1 LLGLQH
7 HHLVMDHT
15 TLELVIEEVQAHL
28 SGSQLHLPAPL
39 PFRDFIAHA
48 RSGMSEQD
56 HQAFFTEMLGDIDTP
71 TAPFGALAPVHGP
84 AALQRIQRPLPA
96 ALANTLRAQARRH
109 GVSVA
114 SIFHLAYALLL
125 ARSSGRDEAVFGTV
139 LFGRMHASAGVDR
152 VLGMFLNT
160 LPIRL
165 GGAHDNVL
173 QAVRHTQLCLARL
186 LHHEHAP
193 LALAQRCSAVDPTL
207 PLLNAMLN
215 YRYAGG
221 SNVLDDEAHPHH
233 DALREVQQLGGQ
245 ERTHY
250 PLAVSVDDRIAD
262 GGFHLDVQCVEQIG
276 SERVAAL
283 LLQTLEALVHA
294 LEHMP
299 ETALHALDL
308 LPAEECA
315 QLQRFNAT
323 ATDLDGTGYLHR
335 AIEAQTQRTP
345 DAIAVADDHGM
356 LSYADLDARTNQL
369 AHHLIGLGVV
379 PESSVAVCLPR
390 SIDLVVALLAI
401 LKAGAAYL
409 PLDSDVPA
417 ARLDTMLADAR
428 PRVLLAHRETAA
440 LLTPRD
446 DRHTVL
452 LDADAAWWATVS
464 TQAPTVAL
472 LPQHPAYVIY
482 TSGSTGT

>member
-1 LLGLQH
+1 
-7 HHLVMDHT
+7 M
-15 TLELVIEEVQAHL
+15 
-28 SGSQLHLPAPL
+28 
-39 PFRDFIAHA
+39 
-48 RSGMSEQD
+48 
-56 HQAFFTEMLGDIDTP
+56 
-71 TAPFGALAPVHGP
+71 
-84 AALQRIQRPLPA
+84 
-96 ALANTLRAQARRH
+96 
-109 GVSVA
+109 
-114 SIFHLAYALLL
+114 
-125 ARSSGRDEAVFGTV
+125 
-139 LFGRMHASAGVDR
+139 
-152 VLGMFLNT
+152 
-160 LPIRL
+160 
-165 GGAHDNVL
+165 L

-221 SNVLDDEAHPHH
+221 SNVLDDEVHPHH

-262 GGFHLDVQCVEQIG
+262 GGFSLDVQCVEQIG
-276 SERVAAL
+276 SERVAAM
-283 LLQTLEALVHA
+283 LLQTVQALVHA
-294 LEHMP
+294 LEHAP

-323 ATDLDGTGYLHR
+323 ATDLEGTGYLHR
-335 AIEAQTQRTP
+335 AIEAQAQRTP
-345 DAIAVADDHGM
+345 DAIAVADDHGT
-356 LSYADLDARTNQL
+356 LRYADLDARTNQL

-390 SIDLVVALLAI
+390 SLDLVVALLAI

-417 ARLDTMLADAR
+417 ARLDAMLADAR
-428 PRVLLAHRETAA
+428 PGVLLAHRQTAA

-446 DRHTVL
+446 DRRSVL
-452 LDADAAWWATVS
+452 LDADAALWACAS

-472 LPQHPAYVIY
+472 HP
-482 TSGSTGT
+482 